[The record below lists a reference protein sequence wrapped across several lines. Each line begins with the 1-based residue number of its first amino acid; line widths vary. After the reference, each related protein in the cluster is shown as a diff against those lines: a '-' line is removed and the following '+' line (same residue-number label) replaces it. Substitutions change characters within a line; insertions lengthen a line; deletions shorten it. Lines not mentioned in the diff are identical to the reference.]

1 MKYEGITRKNVFFF
15 LNHLYLF
22 VALWFSSG
30 LNRMGKLGS
39 YRGCHFSSQG
49 ILRLQ

>member
-1 MKYEGITRKNVFFF
+1 MQYEGITRKNVFFK
-15 LNHLYLF
+15 NHLYLF

-49 ILRLQ
+49 MLQ